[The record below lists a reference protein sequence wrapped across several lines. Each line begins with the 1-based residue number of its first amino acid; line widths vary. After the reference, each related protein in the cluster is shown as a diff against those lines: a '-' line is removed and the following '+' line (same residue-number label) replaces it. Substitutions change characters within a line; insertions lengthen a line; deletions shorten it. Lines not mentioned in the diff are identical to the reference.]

1 METGP
6 RLRLELVK
14 EREIE
19 GVEASEQERLEQIR
33 VGTCRVAA
41 D

>member
-1 METGP
+1 LETGP

-19 GVEASEQERLEQIR
+19 KVEAGQERLEQIR
-33 VGTCRVAA
+33 VGTNRVAA